1 MSLASVFNI
10 AGSGMSAQ
18 TTRLNTVASNIAN
31 AETVSSSIDQ
41 TYRARHPVFATMFQS
56 GQSGQGGQSGSGDS
70 LFQNQDAAGQ
80 GVQVLGVVEDQS
92 NLEARY
98 EPNHPA
104 ANEKGYVYYPNVN
117 VVEEMADMISASRS
131 FQTNAEMMNTA
142 KTMMQ
147 KVLTLGQ

>member
-10 AGSGMSAQ
+10 AGTGMSAKS
-18 TTRLNTVASNIAN
+18 TRLNTITSNIAN

-41 TYRARHPVFATMFQS
+41 TYRARHPVFATVFDSTM
-56 GQSGQGGQSGSGDS
+56 QGDRGS
-70 LFQNQDAAGQ
+70 LFADQDQAGR

-92 NLEARY
+92 SLMPRY
-98 EPNHPA
+98 DPNHPA
-104 ANEKGYVYYPNVN
+104 ADEKGYVYYPNVN